1 MTERPMFLFT
11 LPSQGTSDVIQRER
25 RSEYSYAGPAF
36 GASRKVFHSTVGT
49 NYYATRSRHS
59 LERYSGEK
67 LSALD
72 QRDSENG
79 INRVRPRDRDMNIDA
94 GHDGSDVEI
103 QDIHCQL
110 FGLLV

>member
-1 MTERPMFLFT
+1 MTGYPIFLFT
-11 LPSQGTSDVIQRER
+11 LRSGASDVIQRER